1 MAFRTILEN
10 NKIINAIVI
19 EPTKAAIK
27 TAA

>member
-1 MAFRTILEN
+1 MALRTIFEK
-10 NKIINAIVI
+10 NKTINAIVI